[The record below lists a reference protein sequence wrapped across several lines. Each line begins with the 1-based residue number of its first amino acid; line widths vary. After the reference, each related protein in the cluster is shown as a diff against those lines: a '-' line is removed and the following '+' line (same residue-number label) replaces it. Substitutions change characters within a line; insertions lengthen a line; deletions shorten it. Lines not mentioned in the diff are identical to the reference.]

1 MHNRKEFIMTEQ
13 IERYRRDIHTC
24 HQTDTARIWS
34 GNIEN
39 TLLTIGMP
47 PHLLGYD
54 YILSAL
60 NMILIDPEYLHR
72 ITKGLY
78 FDVATEHHTTPS
90 RVERAMRHAIGTT
103 WLNGN
108 TDYINYL
115 FKNCVNPQKGAP
127 ANSLFLARMYYFLSR
142 G

>member
-1 MHNRKEFIMTEQ
+1 MTEQ
-13 IERYRRDIHTC
+13 LERYRLDTHIR
-24 HQTDTARIWS
+24 HQTDAAQSRS

-54 YILSAL
+54 YIFSAL
-60 NMILIDPEYLHR
+60 DMILIDPEYLHG

-78 FDVATEHHTTPS
+78 FDIARKHDTTPS

-108 TDYINYL
+108 MEYINYI
-115 FKNCVNPQKGAP
+115 FKNCVNPEKGVP
-127 ANSLFLARMYYFLSR
+127 TNSLFLARMYYFLSR
-142 G
+142 R

>member
-13 IERYRRDIHTC
+13 IERYRCDIHTC
-24 HQTDTARIWS
+24 HQTDTSRIWS

-60 NMILIDPEYLHR
+60 NMILIDPEYLLR
-72 ITKGLY
+72 GKLPIT
-78 FDVATEHHTTPS
+78 D
-90 RVERAMRHAIGTT
+90 
-103 WLNGN
+103 N
-108 TDYINYL
+108 
-115 FKNCVNPQKGAP
+115 
-127 ANSLFLARMYYFLSR
+127 
-142 G
+142 

>member
-1 MHNRKEFIMTEQ
+1 MAEQ
-13 IERYRRDIHTC
+13 IERYHCNIHTY
-24 HQTDTARIWS
+24 HQTDMSRIQS

-47 PHLLGYD
+47 PNLLGYD

-60 NMILIDPEYLHR
+60 NMILIDPEYLHH

-78 FDVATEHHTTPS
+78 FDVAVEHHTTPS

-103 WLNGN
+103 WLKGN

-115 FKNCVNPQKGAP
+115 FKNCVNPQKGVP